1 MTWLEVARRRRDLTQ
16 VELANKSG
24 MGLASYQAIESGR
37 LRPSPGQRA
46 KLRAVLRISNSKLDE
61 LLSLIELPAVT

>member
-1 MTWLEVARRRRDLTQ
+1 MKTWLAVARGRCDLTQ
-16 VELANKSG
+16 AELADKSG

-46 KLRAVLRISNSKLDE
+46 KLRAVLKISDRMLDE
-61 LLSLIELPAVT
+61 LLSVIELPA